1 MKKTKK
7 GKIIFWVV
15 FIIIALI
22 IFFQNRDFFLTQ
34 KGELSVTLYVY
45 DYSTSEYPIAIYV
58 IASFLI
64 GFLIAFF
71 FGLIEKYR
79 TKKTIKELNAKLE
92 QRDDL
97 MDSLRNEV
105 DSWRKKERGSGQSEP
120 EVPHERKNDSTA
132 EPVTEKSK
140 S

>member
-1 MKKTKK
+1 MKKNKK

-15 FIIIALI
+15 FIFVALI
-22 IFFQNRDFFLTQ
+22 LFFQNRAFFMQ
-34 KGELSVTLYVY
+34 KDQLNIDLYLY
-45 DYSTSEYPIAIYV
+45 DYSTSQYPLAIFV

-64 GFLIAFF
+64 GFLIAFL
-71 FGLIEKYR
+71 FGLIEKHR
-79 TKKTIKELNAKLE
+79 AKKTIKELNAKIE

-97 MDSLRNEV
+97 LDTLRNDV
-105 DSWRKKERGSGQSEP
+105 DSWRKKERDSGKSEP
-120 EVPHERKNDSTA
+120 EVSHERENGSAA